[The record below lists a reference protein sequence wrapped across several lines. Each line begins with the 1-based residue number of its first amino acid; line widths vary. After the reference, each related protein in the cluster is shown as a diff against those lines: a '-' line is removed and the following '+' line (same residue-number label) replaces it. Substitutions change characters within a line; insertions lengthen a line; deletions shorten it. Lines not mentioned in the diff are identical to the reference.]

1 MLLFTA
7 DTILGCRAEQGWR
20 RDAAQQD
27 VGTHDNS
34 MLDGVQYHG
43 STHIIRHVQEDTR
56 IELFVSNVT
65 NPLDAILD

>member
-1 MLLFTA
+1 
-7 DTILGCRAEQGWR
+7 
-20 RDAAQQD
+20 
-27 VGTHDNS
+27 